1 MIERVTI
8 RRPAKID
15 DEYHGKQIVWL
26 DIAEVW
32 AQVEPISSRE
42 YFFGQANQAEA
53 THKIK
58 IRYRPD
64 IGQGW
69 QIKHRDA
76 YYSVQS
82 MIDMGGRRRFLELL
96 CIDTKETEET
106 AQTYYDGGPFTEEPS
121 IPLDCGSFEDEP
133 DTSIDLGEWK

>member
-1 MIERVTI
+1 MAKFPEIGEMVERVTI
-8 RRPAKID
+8 RRSAKID

-42 YFFGQANQAEA
+42 YFFAQANQAEV

-69 QIKHRDA
+69 QIKHRDR
-76 YYSVQS
+76 YYAVQS
-82 MIDMGGRRRFLELL
+82 IIDIAGRRRFLELL
-96 CIDTKETEET
+96 CIETKVSEED
-106 AQTYYDGGPFTEEPS
+106 AQTFYDGGIFGGAPGITV
-121 IPLDCGSFEDEP
+121 
-133 DTSIDLGEWK
+133 DLGDFS

>member
-1 MIERVTI
+1 MGKFPEIGEMVERMTV
-8 RRPAKID
+8 RRPVKID
-15 DEYHGKQIVWL
+15 DEYHGKRLTWL
-26 DIAEVW
+26 GVAEVW
-32 AQVEPISSRE
+32 GSFEPISSRE
-42 YFFGQANQAEA
+42 YFFGQANQAEV

-82 MIDMGGRRRFLELL
+82 AIDIAGRRRFLELL
-96 CIDTKETEET
+96 CIEAKE
-106 AQTYYDGGPFTEEPS
+106 GGE
-121 IPLDCGSFEDEP
+121 
-133 DTSIDLGEWK
+133 